1 MVTKPVAQSDSSNW
15 ASPTTTS
22 LQGLTII
29 MLTLSLILNFVC
41 VYLLMGF
48 SLPIKFLSEKT
59 AQDSTVGIK
68 RVLLDLEY
76 EKVWGKE
83 NYDILQK
90 YSQMQ
95 IAQNIDTPQWAQTQQ
110 PSVTSADQLR
120 DISQDEIKKIVS
132 TAALEWNKDANIVVV
147 EYSDMECPFCIR
159 QYHSTKLFPNLLSQY
174 GDKIAL
180 AFKNNRWV
188 NHPGTEAKAIGA
200 LCARKLGGD
209 AIYQKFY
216 KWVMDKS
223 TNEGGVMSVNDL
235 PALAK
240 VAVMLW

>member
-1 MVTKPVAQSDSSNW
+1 
-15 ASPTTTS
+15 
-22 LQGLTII
+22 
-29 MLTLSLILNFVC
+29 
-41 VYLLMGF
+41 MGF

-76 EKVWGKE
+76 EKVGGKE

-95 IAQNIDTPQWAQTQQ
+95 IAQNIESFKNAISGTDTNQGSPAQQ
-110 PSVTSADQLR
+110 PSVTSADQLK

-132 TAALEWNKDANIVVV
+132 TASLEGNKDANIVVV

-180 AFKNNRWV
+180 SFKNNR
-188 NHPGTEAKAIGA
+188 
-200 LCARKLGGD
+200 
-209 AIYQKFY
+209 
-216 KWVMDKS
+216 
-223 TNEGGVMSVNDL
+223 
-235 PALAK
+235 
-240 VAVMLW
+240 